1 MPSVVLLAVVI
12 PVFLTILGLAFL
24 TTREKKTTT
33 AAAVAATT
41 AVSAYLDA
49 KLHLTKDIKT
59 IWNTKAAEWAS
70 QKAGKENR
78 NSLWYFFEIQ
88 VNRLPASELCIWSR
102 SGCYTWQQTH
112 QQSCRYAQFLLN
124 QGLQPGELVG
134 FYLQNSPEFIFC
146 TLGSWSVGSAPALI
160 NYNLGGDGLIHCLRI
175 SGTKLL
181 LVDEDQGCRERIE
194 ESRGRIEG
202 ELGIKI
208 VILDQT
214 TKASI
219 NALEP
224 KRPEQKYREN
234 VKPDFPMCL
243 LYTSGSTGL
252 PKACP
257 FQIARAHVLAG
268 PRVRAVGLE
277 PGPNGDRWYNCM
289 PLYHGTGFTTAV
301 TCMISGLTLCIGKK
315 FSTSKFWDDIRDSDS
330 TAFVYVGET
339 ARYLLANPVS
349 ELDKKHRVKVM
360 FGNGLRPDVWRRFTE
375 RFGVPCVSEF
385 FNSTEGVFSL
395 LNVSRGPY
403 LQSAVGHH
411 GFLLRSL
418 LHNIYVPV
426 EIDHATGEIY
436 RDPVTGFARRKPYE
450 EGGEMIVAVP
460 DESAFVGYWQ
470 NEKATKSK
478 FERDVFK
485 KGDLYYRSGD
495 ALRRTK
501 DGRWFFMDRLGD
513 TFRWKSENVS
523 TAEVAEALG
532 HFPGVEE
539 AIVYGVEVPGHDGR
553 AGCAALY
560 ISPDQ
565 RDKFDYAALL
575 AYARKKLP
583 KYAVPVFLR
592 ILNSQEGMHN
602 NKQNKVPLKKEG
614 INLKLI
620 EEAAKEKG
628 VQPDRMMWCPYVLGT
643 PRPEGVGE
651 KEGYVEFKWA
661 DWEGLRADAHGETAS
676 KL

>member
-485 KGDLYYRSGD
+485 KGDLYYRSGW
-495 ALRRTK
+495 K
-501 DGRWFFMDRLGD
+501 MVFMDRLGD

-539 AIVYGVEVPGHDGR
+539 AIVYGVEV
-553 AGCAALY
+553 
-560 ISPDQ
+560 PDQ

-620 EEAAKEKG
+620 EEAAKEKESSRIG
-628 VQPDRMMWCPYVLGT
+628 
-643 PRPEGVGE
+643 
-651 KEGYVEFKWA
+651 
-661 DWEGLRADAHGETAS
+661 
-676 KL
+676 